1 VANAVQSLSFVPDTC
16 YCMFILCLRY
26 MFGVAFP
33 TEVKPVYA
41 SSLG

>member
-1 VANAVQSLSFVPDTC
+1 
-16 YCMFILCLRY
+16 

-33 TEVKPVYA
+33 TEAEPVYA